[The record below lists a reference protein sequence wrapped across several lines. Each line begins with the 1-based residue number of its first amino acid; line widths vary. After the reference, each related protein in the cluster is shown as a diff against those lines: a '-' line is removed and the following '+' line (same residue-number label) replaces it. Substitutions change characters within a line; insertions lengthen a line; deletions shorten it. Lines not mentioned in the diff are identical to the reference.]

1 MLVETKEAIFES
13 YFQHA
18 QVEITGYCNMR
29 CEHCR
34 AYEEENRNMNLSLY
48 TKILDFIELNRAEDF
63 RLTISG
69 GEPFINKNIV
79 EYLRLAKERSI
90 DNIIITT
97 NASLVTDEKLSE
109 LDGLN
114 IGNLCIQV
122 SLDSINRETHDS
134 FRHFT
139 GAYDKAVTVL
149 GKIKNYPHL
158 KSSIRMSVVKG
169 TIPEVESMVDMAYEM
184 GVDRIGIGAVIP
196 VGAGKDGRLTIS
208 KEDKKHF
215 LEILAAK
222 KREYFPKLEVTTED
236 PLKFLVANSPWA
248 YDSCGQESDFWGGC
262 TAGISGFN
270 VNVEGIITPC
280 AVLNEE
286 IVDMNKLSADEAASE
301 YVVHP
306 TIVKLFERNFSG
318 KCNKCRLKY
327 VCGGCR
333 ATAKSLTGDLMGIDN
348 TCWR

>member
-18 QVEITGYCNMR
+18 QVEITGCCNMR

-34 AYEEENRNMNLSLY
+34 AYEEKNRNMDLSLY
-48 TKILDFIELNRAEDF
+48 SKILDFIEINRDEDF

-97 NASLVTDEKLSE
+97 NASLVSDEKLSE

-134 FRHFT
+134 FRHFQ
-139 GAYDKAVTVL
+139 GAYDKAIEVL
-149 GKIKNYPHL
+149 KKMKNYSNL

-169 TIPEVESMVDMAYEM
+169 TIAEVESMVDMAYDM
-184 GVDRIGIGAVIP
+184 GIDRIGIGAVIP

-208 KEDKKHF
+208 KEEKKHF
-215 LEILAAK
+215 LEILANK
-222 KREYFPKLEVTTED
+222 KLEYFPKLEVTTED
-236 PLKFLVANSPWA
+236 PLKFLVADSPWS
-248 YDSCGQESDFWGGC
+248 YGSCNQENNFWGGC
-262 TAGISGFN
+262 TAGVSGFN
-270 VNVEGIITPC
+270 VNVEGIVTPC
-280 AVLNEE
+280 AVLDEG
-286 IVDMNKLSADEAASE
+286 IVDMKNLSAEKATAK
-301 YVVHP
+301 YVIHP
-306 TIVKLFERNFSG
+306 TIIKLFERNFSG
-318 KCNKCRLKY
+318 KCKNCHLKNA
-327 VCGGCR
+327 CGGCR
-333 ATAKSLTGDLMGIDN
+333 ATAKSLTGDLMGSDP
-348 TCWR
+348 TCWK